1 MKKNGDE
8 VENSVLNLDT
18 WDEIWDEFSGTH
30 KPHRE
35 GHMIVNELDD
45 YKDI

>member
-1 MKKNGDE
+1 MKKKDDE
-8 VENSVLNLDT
+8 VENSVLNLDAWNDV
-18 WDEIWDEFSGTH
+18 WDELTNTH